1 MMSEKPGGSYPGANE
16 RFSENIP
23 EGQHKHRV
31 TPGKHPSVKFNLE
44 QEPLH
49 VEGVEPEP
57 DLVEELRLTP
67 KGEDMHRFSGG
78 VLLAIAIVLL
88 LLIGYALLSGFSG

>member
-1 MMSEKPGGSYPGANE
+1 MSDKLGGSYPGSNE
-16 RFSENIP
+16 RFNENIP
-23 EGQHKHRV
+23 EGKHPHKV

-49 VEGVEPEP
+49 VEGVDPEP
-57 DLVEELRLTP
+57 DLVEEMRLAP

-78 VLLAIAIVLL
+78 LMLLIALILIAI
-88 LLIGYALLSGFSG
+88 IGFGLLSGFIW